1 MSNFLAQYEAVLNCA
16 VEAANA
22 YLDMEGGSF
31 ILALTSELIQ
41 GLVEAGDHEGA
52 ILVIRQVCE
61 AANVECDW
69 VRQEECGK
77 DDTRIW
83 PSLFSE
89 ILTEHLE
96 VVGK

>member
-1 MSNFLAQYEAVLNCA
+1 MSNFLTQYEAVLNCA
-16 VEAANA
+16 VEAANV

-61 AANVECDW
+61 AASVECDW
-69 VRQEECGK
+69 ARHEECGE

-96 VVGK
+96 VAGE